1 MTGLFKLNE
10 WYDHKRSWKILVNYF
25 EWFFFSKI
33 TYVSKQT
40 FSTNQKKK
48 KKKTVT
54 EKWTKDNLERQMF
67 SKHIQTFKFI
77 SDQKNSNSDQ
87 TSLIHPSD
95 QPKKEQGGGAENIQW

>member
-1 MTGLFKLNE
+1 M
-10 WYDHKRSWKILVNYF
+10 V
-25 EWFFFSKI
+25 FFFQNHLCIQADFFHKS
-33 TYVSKQT
+33 
-40 FSTNQKKK
+40 KKK

>member
-1 MTGLFKLNE
+1 MYPSRLFPQ
-10 WYDHKRSWKILVNYF
+10 I
-25 EWFFFSKI
+25 
-33 TYVSKQT
+33 
-40 FSTNQKKK
+40 KK

-95 QPKKEQGGGAENIQW
+95 QPKKEQGGRGREYPMVEGMWEK